1 MKVAGKREQR
11 KFTCYAKQEQVQAHS
26 VWLNKFRRLGM
37 YEQKGLFFLTKD
49 HSTL

>member
-26 VWLNKFRRLGM
+26 VWLNELRRPKM
-37 YEQKGLFFLTKD
+37 YEQD
-49 HSTL
+49 STI